1 MSEEKR
7 GFIPDGY
14 TISAYIKESEEWNYP
29 SLKFE
34 YRPMVQHERAK
45 IMERI
50 TNAKDAE
57 ASERV
62 AHKIIAGRLSS
73 WDLSS
78 EENPVALSESNVSR
92 LEMHLSGRLLDI
104 VMGYEPDDTSDIS
117 SDDQED
123 TDSEN

>member
-1 MSEEKR
+1 MAEMR

-14 TISAYIKESEEWNYP
+14 TISGYIKPSEEWHYP
-29 SLKFE
+29 ALKFE

-62 AHKIIAGRLSS
+62 AHKIIAGRLIS
-73 WDLSS
+73 WNLES
-78 EENPVALSESNVSR
+78 EGNPVTLSESNVAR
-92 LEMHLSGRLLDI
+92 LEMHLSGRLLEI
-104 VMGYEPDDTSDIS
+104 VMGYEPDDSADEV
-117 SDDQED
+117 DEED